1 MGVKK
6 ERARMAWREREREG
20 ERRVNEGQR
29 GKEQERD
36 RMRGWWRDAE

>member
-6 ERARMAWREREREG
+6 ERARMAWREREG
-20 ERRVNEGQR
+20 DRRVNEGQR

-36 RMRGWWRDAE
+36 RMRGWWGDAE